1 VHCADFFWED
11 LFWEKSIV
19 DWLLICHKR
28 KVLLTQREHFDILC
42 IVLRTPSIFWL
53 PRFQSLGGEQ
63 ALRPA
68 STKNFSCPLYHLRTF
83 TYVILKSLQPK
94 INKSGHMLA
103 VRNHISYR
111 TSAPKLG
118 KPTPFNS
125 SKSLIGWMENQA
137 GNRFFQ
143 RNFGRPRSIYLHL
156 FVVLAVMMER
166 TSGRRN
172 QQRQRSTTNTVE

>member
-1 VHCADFFWED
+1 
-11 LFWEKSIV
+11 
-19 DWLLICHKR
+19 
-28 KVLLTQREHFDILC
+28 
-42 IVLRTPSIFWL
+42 
-53 PRFQSLGGEQ
+53 
-63 ALRPA
+63 
-68 STKNFSCPLYHLRTF
+68 
-83 TYVILKSLQPK
+83 
-94 INKSGHMLA
+94 MLA

-143 RNFGRPRSIYLHL
+143 RNFGRPRSIYLHHL